1 MSIRRIFG
9 YVEILTGHGTLIFGS
24 HCRNN
29 INIMGKKYQITS
41 YQLVYASGGRDTVKL
56 FMPVMVDDLEKYR
69 NSIRATHDCIGVNLT
84 YTELP

>member
-1 MSIRRIFG
+1 M
-9 YVEILTGHGTLIFGS
+9 E
-24 HCRNN
+24 
-29 INIMGKKYQITS
+29 KKYQITS

-84 YTELP
+84 YTCHESIYSSRRNACVL

>member
-1 MSIRRIFG
+1 MKKSI
-9 YVEILTGHGTLIFGS
+9 LLKTSLKKWKD
-24 HCRNN
+24 
-29 INIMGKKYQITS
+29 IMEKKYQITS

-56 FMPVMVDDLEKYR
+56 FMPVRVDDLEKYR

>member
-1 MSIRRIFG
+1 M
-9 YVEILTGHGTLIFGS
+9 EILTGHGILIFGN

-29 INIMGKKYQITS
+29 INIMEKKYQITS
-41 YQLVYASGGRDTVKL
+41 CQLVYASGGRDTVKL

>member
-1 MSIRRIFG
+1 M
-9 YVEILTGHGTLIFGS
+9 EILTGHGTLIFGN
-24 HCRNN
+24 HCHNN
-29 INIMGKKYQITS
+29 INIMEKKYQITS

-69 NSIRATHDCIGVNLT
+69 NSIRATHEFVGVNLT

>member
-1 MSIRRIFG
+1 M
-9 YVEILTGHGTLIFGS
+9 EILTGHGILIFGN

-29 INIMGKKYQITS
+29 INIMEKKYQITS
-41 YQLVYASGGRDTVKL
+41 YRLVYASGGRDTVKL

>member
-1 MSIRRIFG
+1 MKI
-9 YVEILTGHGTLIFGS
+9 T
-24 HCRNN
+24 
-29 INIMGKKYQITS
+29 KKLDEKIIHIPLTS

>member
-1 MSIRRIFG
+1 M
-9 YVEILTGHGTLIFGS
+9 E
-24 HCRNN
+24 
-29 INIMGKKYQITS
+29 KKYQINK
-41 YQLVYASGGRDTVKL
+41 LPACVASGGRDTVKL